1 MEIVMSLIRWSSFA
15 SMAIVGLAACRDAP
29 ASDGTSAPPAG
40 TVAASPSASVASVAP
55 VAPVAPVGIPTAGL
69 TRVEDPS
76 TVCMVNDQYMGK
88 AQIPTAVAGKTYFGC
103 CAMCKE
109 KLEKNESARMSVDPT
124 TGKPVDKALAI
135 IARDES
141 GKVFYFQDEAS
152 MKRYRR

>member
-29 ASDGTSAPPAG
+29 ASDGTSAPPAA
-40 TVAASPSASVASVAP
+40 TVAASPSASVAP

-152 MKRYRR
+152 MKRYHR